1 MLAFASAVFFLIITP
16 GPGVMSA
23 AGVGAGYGFRSGVS
37 YIGGLWFGNLV
48 VGLIVVS
55 GLWAMLLTIPGL
67 RLVFGIASL
76 CYLGYLALRIAAAGS
91 EIRFIGANR
100 APGFR
105 AGTLL
110 QFINPKAY
118 AVNTFL
124 FSNFAFMPQSWIG
137 EVSLKLL
144 ILNLIWIPIHFAWL
158 QAGIALHRLDLAP
171 SRQRAIN
178 FAMAASLLIV
188 VLLAAREILAP
199 GLQAGL

>member
-1 MLAFASAVFFLIITP
+1 
-16 GPGVMSA
+16 MSA
-23 AGVGAGYGFRSGVS
+23 AGVGAGYGFRPGVR

-48 VGLIVVS
+48 VGLVVIS

-124 FSNFAFMPQSWIG
+124 FSNFAFMPQSWLG
-137 EVSLKLL
+137 EV
-144 ILNLIWIPIHFAWL
+144 P
-158 QAGIALHRLDLAP
+158 
-171 SRQRAIN
+171 
-178 FAMAASLLIV
+178 
-188 VLLAAREILAP
+188 LAALKHCQQIIRRCKFLRI
-199 GLQAGL
+199 GINNLQVRQECVSSRPERA